1 MKENLLDENLP
12 PKSPTIQFD
21 TTLNQS
27 FAQFS
32 FYVSLFL
39 HWVY

>member
-12 PKSPTIQFD
+12 PNNPTMQFD

-27 FAQFS
+27 YAQ
-32 FYVSLFL
+32 
-39 HWVY
+39 

>member
-12 PKSPTIQFD
+12 PNSPTVQFD

-27 FAQFS
+27 YAQP
-32 FYVSLFL
+32 
-39 HWVY
+39 